1 VSIPSDTA
9 ATWSALQQLLG
20 KALETPAADRLIWL
34 ERSTEVPDHLREPL
48 RRLLEVQAGI
58 DTRAF
63 LATFPRDDAD
73 LTPATPPLIGDMIGP
88 YRLLQELGDGG
99 MGSVWLAER
108 ADGALK
114 RKVALKLP
122 RLAWVTDLAGRMS
135 RERDILGSLEHPNIA
150 RLYDAGLD
158 QHGRPFLALEY
169 VEGHRLDRYCDDQRL
184 SVEERVRLF
193 LQVLD
198 AVQHAHINL
207 VLHRDLKPANI
218 LVNLRGEVRLLD
230 FGIAKLVADERGSSD
245 GALRSETLSRAMTPR
260 FASPEQ
266 VQHQRLTLAS
276 DIYSLGVV
284 LYEILI
290 GASPLITTNGSRA
303 EYEIAIVDSR
313 LRTPSRA
320 RLSAELALQRRATPE
335 RVARS
340 LRGDLDA
347 VLMKAMAKTPADRY
361 VSAEALRA
369 DLVRWL
375 DGRPVAAT
383 PPSTLAALKKF
394 VARNTM
400 AVSLGTA
407 AIAAIVA
414 TATIAVLQARE
425 AQIESRRATAARD
438 FILSLFDNANPE
450 LHGGRDISARELLLT
465 ADLSASGVL
474 NNDSK
479 IASDVY
485 SAVSNLLARLG
496 EKEAAG
502 ELLKMR
508 VTLAERG
515 KSEPMTISALLD
527 YAEYLLQRNQVEELN
542 EVIGKLSRLN
552 AERQFVGAKKTSL
565 LYFEGWS
572 NAKSGNLARA
582 SERFDAALANSQ
594 HQNEPQD
601 YLRALYGK
609 IKVAVAS
616 GNRSEA
622 IREVKK
628 YSDYISSSGL
638 KEQDK
643 LYRNLELASA
653 LYSLGEYKAGLP
665 VIDEIYRTS
674 GKFFGQF
681 RKSQRNIYIYWLNW
695 RLQSGQIQEGLQ
707 WFASAKEITKGPGTI
722 ELDIE
727 LQILEL
733 EHQIAAKNYR
743 YVSERIEEILK
754 NNSEI
759 TIEQQRALSMA
770 RMKLNA
776 SLGKPDLILRDLEA
790 SEWRIKTDS
799 ELIDGWQVYLFW
811 YRGVALAQQ
820 GRVAEALDAYKT
832 AESIA
837 AKNFGKHHPRRL
849 QIAANRVFTTYIAS
863 REIGTKTLSLS
874 TTFDLQEELK
884 GLITSFH
891 LVLPDQSNSF
901 DKIRKCF
908 SNNQAEKNKNIL
920 LKKIKSSDCVFI

>member
-1 VSIPSDTA
+1 MSIPSDTA

-73 LTPATPPLIGDMIGP
+73 LTPATPPLIGDMVGP

-122 RLAWVTDLAGRMS
+122 RLAWATDLAGRMS

-169 VEGHRLDRYCDDQRL
+169 VEGQRLDRYCDDQRL

-320 RLSAELALQRRATPE
+320 RLSAELALQRRATPA

-400 AVSLGTA
+400 AVGLGTA

-450 LHGGRDISARELLLT
+450 LHGGRDISARELLLSKNPGQINSLRSHPDLHAEVLGAVADAWGRIGDYNQMVEAARHRT
-465 ADLSASGVL
+465 KIFREANLHASYFKALIDEALIEVSRRNLSGVKKIMRELRDEKLAITKTQESESDLYWLEGWLSSEEGRFAFAQKRFEASLNAAPPGDKARVMRSKYGLMKSQFKQGKREDAVYYYRSALRDAQSNDLSVGERLRRSEEIVAVLYENGDYGLGWNDVDALFKELNKQGVRERLHQNALTLIWVNWAIKVGELAKVTNFFSEYESKINDLEGAGRGWLKTEWRLTEARLCFVEGAYSKVDRVLRSVNGAELDRHQQKTFDLITAETAILQNNPEKAISIISSKKWTKVIDSRNRESLDWAVYRGWIEGVALHKL
-474 NNDSK
+474 NEYEKSHKTLSEAYGISEVVFGKTHPHSSK
-479 IASDVY
+479 IALAILLSSLKKNPSTIPFGDV
-485 SAVSNLLARLG
+485 
-496 EKEAAG
+496 
-502 ELLKMR
+502 
-508 VTLAERG
+508 ER
-515 KSEPMTISALLD
+515 
-527 YAEYLLQRNQVEELN
+527 
-542 EVIGKLSRLN
+542 
-552 AERQFVGAKKTSL
+552 
-565 LYFEGWS
+565 
-572 NAKSGNLARA
+572 
-582 SERFDAALANSQ
+582 
-594 HQNEPQD
+594 
-601 YLRALYGK
+601 
-609 IKVAVAS
+609 
-616 GNRSEA
+616 A
-622 IREVKK
+622 IV
-628 YSDYISSSGL
+628 
-638 KEQDK
+638 
-643 LYRNLELASA
+643 
-653 LYSLGEYKAGLP
+653 
-665 VIDEIYRTS
+665 
-674 GKFFGQF
+674 
-681 RKSQRNIYIYWLNW
+681 
-695 RLQSGQIQEGLQ
+695 
-707 WFASAKEITKGPGTI
+707 
-722 ELDIE
+722 
-727 LQILEL
+727 
-733 EHQIAAKNYR
+733 
-743 YVSERIEEILK
+743 
-754 NNSEI
+754 
-759 TIEQQRALSMA
+759 
-770 RMKLNA
+770 
-776 SLGKPDLILRDLEA
+776 
-790 SEWRIKTDS
+790 
-799 ELIDGWQVYLFW
+799 
-811 YRGVALAQQ
+811 
-820 GRVAEALDAYKT
+820 
-832 AESIA
+832 
-837 AKNFGKHHPRRL
+837 
-849 QIAANRVFTTYIAS
+849 
-863 REIGTKTLSLS
+863 
-874 TTFDLQEELK
+874 
-884 GLITSFH
+884 
-891 LVLPDQSNSF
+891 
-901 DKIRKCF
+901 
-908 SNNQAEKNKNIL
+908 AEKNLRMRLPANNIAVVSAEKL
-920 LKKIKSSDCVFI
+920 LRIAQLPNEERSKDVRTNRLDQLLFL